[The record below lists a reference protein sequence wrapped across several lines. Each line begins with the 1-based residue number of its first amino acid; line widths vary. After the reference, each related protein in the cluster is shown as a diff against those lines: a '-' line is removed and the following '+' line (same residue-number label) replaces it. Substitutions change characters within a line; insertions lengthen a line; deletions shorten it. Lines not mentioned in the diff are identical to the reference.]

1 MGSRNRQRPTFEKRQ
16 REIARQERQAEKRAR
31 RRDRA
36 AGIEDGTYDPNAPYD
51 PDAPPIDPGALQAL
65 DAAIADDD
73 QAAAPD
79 ETVTPGIS

>member
-36 AGIEDGTYDPNAPYD
+36 AGIEDGSYEPNAPFD
-51 PDAPPIDPGALQAL
+51 PDAPPFDPNAPALEDATPVDG
-65 DAAIADDD
+65 DAAVPD
-73 QAAAPD
+73 QPL
-79 ETVTPGIS
+79 TPGIS